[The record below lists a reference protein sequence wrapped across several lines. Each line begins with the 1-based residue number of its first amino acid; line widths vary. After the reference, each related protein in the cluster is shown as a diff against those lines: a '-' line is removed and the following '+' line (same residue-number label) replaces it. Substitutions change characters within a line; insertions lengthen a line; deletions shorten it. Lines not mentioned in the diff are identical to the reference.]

1 MNKDAKELF
10 YGLAIALEPEN
21 LYMDGECSKAESQ
34 RRYNRIMMKW
44 RELEKKVGRKV
55 SVTEA
60 FGFRNEIYV

>member
-21 LYMDGECSKAESQ
+21 LYMDGECSKVEAQ
-34 RRYNRIMMKW
+34 RRYNRIMRKW
-44 RELEKKVGRKV
+44 RELEKQVGRKV

-60 FGFRNEIYV
+60 FGFRKEIYE